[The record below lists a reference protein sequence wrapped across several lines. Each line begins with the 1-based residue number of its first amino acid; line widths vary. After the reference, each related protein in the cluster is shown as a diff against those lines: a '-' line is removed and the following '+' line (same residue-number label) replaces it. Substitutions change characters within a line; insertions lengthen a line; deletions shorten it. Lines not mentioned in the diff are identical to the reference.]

1 MCEQIDDTDIA
12 DSIPT
17 MDKAARYRIQVVGK
31 LDPSWSDRLG
41 GLQIAVTG
49 QAGKRTITTLSGL
62 LIDQCALAG
71 VLITLH
77 DLQLPI
83 LSLTYLK
90 EKGGQEGWN

>member
-1 MCEQIDDTDIA
+1 MCDQINDTDIS
-12 DSIPT
+12 DSLPT

-41 GLQIAVTG
+41 GLQITVTG
-49 QAGKRTITTLSGL
+49 QAGKRTITTLNGL

-77 DLQLPI
+77 DLQFPI
-83 LSLTYLK
+83 ISLTYLK
-90 EKGGQEGWN
+90 EKDGQKEWN